1 MAIAQ
6 GADGRPEAGVRRLAP
21 MQRIAA
27 ERLLRSHLETAPVT
41 LLGEAECDALVAL
54 REQINAGRAAAERC
68 SFTHLLVKAVAQALR
83 EHPALNCALIDG
95 ELHQYETVNLGVAIA
110 LPDGNLVVP
119 VLRDAGSKPLA
130 AIVREL
136 GDLEARAAAGRLA
149 LADVSGGSFTL
160 SNAGAVASVRWTTP
174 ILLAPQCAILGTGAV
189 RRAPVA
195 RGDRV
200 EVAWAMPTSLTF
212 DHRAVNGLPAS
223 RFVETLHGLLGAPAH
238 IDFGL

>member
-1 MAIAQ
+1 
-6 GADGRPEAGVRRLAP
+6 

-41 LLGEAECDALVAL
+41 LLGEAECDALVAA
-54 REQINAGRAAAERC
+54 RADQRRARGGRA
-68 SFTHLLVKAVAQALR
+68 LLVPYLLVEAVAQALR

-136 GDLEARAAAGRLA
+136 GDLEARAAAGRSRSPTSPVA
-149 LADVSGGSFTL
+149 ASRSATPARWRC
-160 SNAGAVASVRWTTP
+160 AGRRSCSRRSARSSH
-174 ILLAPQCAILGTGAV
+174 CAI

-223 RFVETLHGLLGAPAH
+223 RFVETLHGLLGAPAR
-238 IDFGL
+238 IDFGPEMLPRACVRCPEGRQSRGSRAG